1 MKINK
6 LARTMMLAAAG
17 TLLFTLTASA
27 QALPPAQPPVARI
40 WIYHELNPDGR
51 SRSLMSGSTV
61 RSSAPLPL
69 ARPSTVICRR
79 AGTEISV
86 ESYVD
91 DGNQTKIVD
100 LVPGSQVYA
109 KIVPFGDIVQGGGEF
124 GGGYHR
130 NTYYLW
136 LYPPE
141 LAQPVIARGQIVG
154 SRGAAVTAAFA
165 SPRNR

>member
-1 MKINK
+1 MKIEK
-6 LARTMMLAAAG
+6 LLCTMMLAAAG
-17 TLLFTLTASA
+17 GLLFVLTASA
-27 QALPPAQPPVARI
+27 QALPPAQPLGARI
-40 WIYHELNPDGR
+40 WIYHELNPNESMAQPYVRIDGAVV
-51 SRSLMSGSTV
+51 GA
-61 RSSAPLPL
+61 SAPGTAFYRDLPPG
-69 ARPSTVICRR
+69 RHQ
-79 AGTEISV
+79 ISV
-86 ESYVD
+86 DSYVD

-141 LAQPVIARGQIVG
+141 VAQPAIARSQIV
-154 SRGAAVTAAFA
+154 AAVA
-165 SPRNR
+165 PR

>member
-40 WIYHELNPDGR
+40 WIYHELNPNESMAQPYVRIDGAVV
-51 SRSLMSGSTV
+51 GA
-61 RSSAPLPL
+61 SAPGTAFYRDLP
-69 ARPSTVICRR
+69 
-79 AGTEISV
+79 AGRHQISV

-141 LAQPVIARGQIVG
+141 LAQPVIARGQIV
-154 SRGAAVTAAFA
+154 AAAA
-165 SPRNR
+165 PR

>member
-1 MKINK
+1 MKIDK

-17 TLLFTLTASA
+17 SLFAVTTASA
-27 QALPPAQPPVARI
+27 QALPAGQPPVARI
-40 WIYHELNPDGR
+40 WIYHELNPNESMAQPYVRIDGAVIGASVPGTAFYR
-51 SRSLMSGSTV
+51 D
-61 RSSAPLPL
+61 LP
-69 ARPSTVICRR
+69 
-79 AGTEISV
+79 AGRHQISV

-91 DGNQTKIVD
+91 DGNQTKLVD

-141 LAQPVIARGQIVG
+141 QAQPAIARSQIV
-154 SRGAAVTAAFA
+154 AAVA
-165 SPRNR
+165 PR

>member
-1 MKINK
+1 MKIDK
-6 LARTMMLAAAG
+6 RVFTMTLAAGG
-17 TLLFTLTASA
+17 TLLFTLDASA
-27 QALPPAQPPVARI
+27 QALPAAQPPVARI
-40 WIYHELNPDGR
+40 WIYHEMNPNESMAQPYVRIDGAVA
-51 SRSLMSGSTV
+51 GA
-61 RSSAPLPL
+61 SAPGTAFYRDLP
-69 ARPSTVICRR
+69 
-79 AGTEISV
+79 AGRHQISV

-91 DGNQTKIVD
+91 DGNQIKIVD

-141 LAQPVIARGQIVG
+141 LGQPAIARSQIV
-154 SRGAAVTAAFA
+154 AAVA
-165 SPRNR
+165 PR

>member
-1 MKINK
+1 MKIDK

-17 TLLFTLTASA
+17 SLFAVTTASA
-27 QALPPAQPPVARI
+27 QALPAGQPPVARI
-40 WIYHELNPDGR
+40 WIYHELNPNESMAQPYVRIDGAVI
-51 SRSLMSGSTV
+51 GA
-61 RSSAPLPL
+61 SAPGTAFYRDLP
-69 ARPSTVICRR
+69 
-79 AGTEISV
+79 AGRHQISV

-91 DGNQTKIVD
+91 DGNQIKIVD

-141 LAQPVIARGQIVG
+141 LAQPAIARGQIV
-154 SRGAAVTAAFA
+154 AAVM
-165 SPRNR
+165 PR

>member
-17 TLLFTLTASA
+17 SLFAVATASA
-27 QALPPAQPPVARI
+27 QALPAAQPPVARI
-40 WIYHELNPDGR
+40 WIYHELNPNESMAQPYVRIDGGVIGASVPGTAFYR
-51 SRSLMSGSTV
+51 D
-61 RSSAPLPL
+61 LP
-69 ARPSTVICRR
+69 
-79 AGTEISV
+79 AGRHQISV

-91 DGNQTKIVD
+91 DGNQTKLVD

-141 LAQPVIARGQIVG
+141 QAQPVIARGQIV
-154 SRGAAVTAAFA
+154 AAVA
-165 SPRNR
+165 PR

>member
-27 QALPPAQPPVARI
+27 QALPAAQPQVARI
-40 WIYHELNPDGR
+40 WIYHELNPNESMAQPYVRIDGAVV
-51 SRSLMSGSTV
+51 GA
-61 RSSAPLPL
+61 SAPGTAFYRDLPVG
-69 ARPSTVICRR
+69 RHQ
-79 AGTEISV
+79 ISV
-86 ESYVD
+86 DSYVD

-100 LVPGSQVYA
+100 LAPGSQIYA

-141 LAQPVIARGQIVG
+141 LAQPAIARGQIV
-154 SRGAAVTAAFA
+154 AAVA
-165 SPRNR
+165 PR

>member
-1 MKINK
+1 MKIDK
-6 LARTMMLAAAG
+6 RVFTMTLAAGG
-17 TLLFTLTASA
+17 TLLFTLDASA
-27 QALPPAQPPVARI
+27 QALPAAQPPVARI
-40 WIYHELNPDGR
+40 WIYHELNPNESMAQPYVRIDGAVIGASVPGTAFYR
-51 SRSLMSGSTV
+51 D
-61 RSSAPLPL
+61 LP
-69 ARPSTVICRR
+69 
-79 AGTEISV
+79 AGRHQISV

-91 DGNQTKIVD
+91 DGNQIKIVD

-141 LAQPVIARGQIVG
+141 LAQPVIARGQIV
-154 SRGAAVTAAFA
+154 AAVA
-165 SPRNR
+165 PR

>member
-1 MKINK
+1 MKIDK
-6 LARTMMLAAAG
+6 RVFTMTLAAGG
-17 TLLFTLTASA
+17 TLLFTLDASA
-27 QALPPAQPPVARI
+27 QALPAAQPPVARI
-40 WIYHELNPDGR
+40 WIYHELNPNESMAQPYVRIDGAVIGASVPGTAFYR
-51 SRSLMSGSTV
+51 D
-61 RSSAPLPL
+61 LP
-69 ARPSTVICRR
+69 
-79 AGTEISV
+79 AGRHQISV

-91 DGNQTKIVD
+91 DGNQTKLVD

-141 LAQPVIARGQIVG
+141 LAQPVIARGQIV
-154 SRGAAVTAAFA
+154 AAVA
-165 SPRNR
+165 PR

>member
-1 MKINK
+1 MKIDK

-17 TLLFTLTASA
+17 TLLFTLNASA
-27 QALPPAQPPVARI
+27 QALPAGQPPVARI
-40 WIYHELNPDGR
+40 WIYHELNPNESMAQPYVRIDGGVIGASVPGTAFYR
-51 SRSLMSGSTV
+51 D
-61 RSSAPLPL
+61 LP
-69 ARPSTVICRR
+69 
-79 AGTEISV
+79 AGRHQISV

-91 DGNQTKIVD
+91 DGNQTKLVD

-141 LAQPVIARGQIVG
+141 QAQPAIARSQIV
-154 SRGAAVTAAFA
+154 AAVA
-165 SPRNR
+165 PR

>member
-17 TLLFTLTASA
+17 SLFAVATASA
-27 QALPPAQPPVARI
+27 QALPAAQPPVARI
-40 WIYHELNPDGR
+40 WIYHELNPNESMAQPYVRIDGGVIGASVPGTAFYR
-51 SRSLMSGSTV
+51 D
-61 RSSAPLPL
+61 LP
-69 ARPSTVICRR
+69 
-79 AGTEISV
+79 AGRHQISV

-91 DGNQTKIVD
+91 DGNQIKIVD

-141 LAQPVIARGQIVG
+141 QAQPVIARGQIV
-154 SRGAAVTAAFA
+154 AAVA
-165 SPRNR
+165 PR

>member
-1 MKINK
+1 M
-6 LARTMMLAAAG
+6 ARCDWHAVRRARGERADAA
-17 TLLFTLTASA
+17 SRD
-27 QALPPAQPPVARI
+27 ALGCAAAQPPVARI
-40 WIYHELNPDGR
+40 WIYHEMNPNESMAQPYVRIDGAVA
-51 SRSLMSGSTV
+51 GA
-61 RSSAPLPL
+61 SAPGTAFYRDLP
-69 ARPSTVICRR
+69 
-79 AGTEISV
+79 AGRHQISV

-91 DGNQTKIVD
+91 DGNQIKIVD

-141 LAQPVIARGQIVG
+141 LGQPAIARSQIV
-154 SRGAAVTAAFA
+154 AAVA
-165 SPRNR
+165 PR